1 MTRRFKPKTLDDT
14 LVKRNRVFVTG
25 IGLVSPHGSDPN
37 QVFDKIYQGES
48 AIRLIRSGTPEF
60 GSDVLVAS
68 INFDPAKEISKV
80 QLLFMDRVS
89 QMAVVAARLALENA
103 GLLSGN
109 TDLSTTA
116 VYTGCALGGA
126 RTMEESY
133 RKYFL
138 KKSRAAR
145 PTTVPLIM
153 PNAPAGH
160 ISMRHKLYG
169 PSQNYSI
176 ACSSSSTAIGE
187 AFRAIRDGYLERVV
201 AGGAEAM
208 LNDGSIVCWEALTVL
223 AKEHPEGAHASCRPF
238 AKDRSGL
245 VLGEGAAML
254 ILESEELV
262 ATRGIEPLAEIVGYG
277 ASSDAHNLTKPSA
290 KGQVRAMRVALDDA
304 ALDAT
309 SVSYIN
315 AHATGTGAGDKVE
328 IEAIKML
335 FADHAR
341 HIAVSSTKSMHGHLL
356 GAAGALEFAITV
368 MALKR
373 RQTPPTAHLTQL
385 DPDCDLDCVPC
396 IGRPSP
402 KLDYALCN
410 SFAFGGSNAVLIA
423 RHV

>member
-1 MTRRFKPKTLDDT
+1 M
-14 LVKRNRVFVTG
+14 KRNRVFVTG

-48 AIRLIRSGTPEF
+48 AIKMTRTGTPEF
-60 GSDVLVAS
+60 GSDVLLAS
-68 INFDPAKEISKV
+68 TKFDPTGTISKPH
-80 QLLFMDRVS
+80 QLFMDRVS
-89 QMAVVAARLALENA
+89 QMAVVAAHQALENA
-103 GLLSGN
+103 GLLSED
-109 TDLSTTA
+109 TDLSSTG
-116 VYTGCALGGA
+116 VYTGCALGGVQ
-126 RTMEESY
+126 TIEDSY
-133 RKYFL
+133 KRYYVN
-138 KKSRAAR
+138 KSRTGR

-160 ISMRHKLYG
+160 ISMRHKLHG

-187 AFRAIRDGYLERVV
+187 AFRAVRDGYQERVV
-201 AGGAEAM
+201 TGGTEAM

-254 ILESEELV
+254 ILESETLV
-262 ATRGIEPLAEIVGYG
+262 KERNIQPLAEIVGYG
-277 ASSDAHNLTKPSA
+277 ASSDAHNLTQPSA
-290 KGQVRAMRVALDDA
+290 EGQVRAMRTALDDA
-304 ALDAT
+304 GLDSTAIG
-309 SVSYIN
+309 YIN

-328 IEAIKML
+328 IDAIKLL
-335 FADHAR
+335 FADHAQR
-341 HIAVSSTKSMHGHLL
+341 IAVSSTKSMHGHLL

-368 MALKR
+368 MALKN
-373 RQTPPTAHLTQL
+373 RQIPPTAHLTQP
-385 DPDCDLDCVPC
+385 DPECDLDCVPC

-402 KLDYALCN
+402 ELDYALCN

-423 RHV
+423 RRV

>member
-1 MTRRFKPKTLDDT
+1 
-14 LVKRNRVFVTG
+14 VKRNRVFVTG

-37 QVFDKIYQGES
+37 QVFDKIYHGES
-48 AIRLIRSGTPEF
+48 AVRMMRTGTPEY
-60 GSDVLVAS
+60 GSECLLAS
-68 INFDPAKEISKV
+68 TSFDPSGEISKV
-80 QLLFMDRVS
+80 QILFMDRVS
-89 QMAVVAARLALENA
+89 QMAVIAARQALEHA
-103 GLLSGN
+103 GLLSGE
-109 TDLSTTA
+109 TDLSTTG

-126 RTMEESY
+126 QTLEKSY
-133 RKYFL
+133 QKYFV
-138 KKSRAAR
+138 KKSRLAR

-160 ISMRHKLYG
+160 ISMRHKLHG

-176 ACSSSSTAIGE
+176 ACSSSTTAIGE

-201 AGGAEAM
+201 TGGTESM
-208 LNDGSIVCWEALTVL
+208 LNDGSIACWEALTVL

-254 ILESEELV
+254 ILESEALV
-262 ATRGIEPLAEIVGYG
+262 EARSVQPLAEIVGYG
-277 ASSDAHNLTKPSA
+277 SSSDAHNLTQPSA
-290 KGQVRAMRVALDDA
+290 EGQVRAMRTALDDA
-304 ALDAT
+304 KLNPASID
-309 SVSYIN
+309 YIN
-315 AHATGTGAGDKVE
+315 AHATGTGSGDKVE
-328 IEAIKML
+328 IEAIKQL
-335 FADHAR
+335 FADHA
-341 HIAVSSTKSMHGHLL
+341 HCIAVSSTKSMHGHLL

-373 RQTPPTAHLTQL
+373 RQIPPTAHLTQP

-402 KLDYALCN
+402 ELDYALCN

>member
-1 MTRRFKPKTLDDT
+1 MRRFRLKIVDSTN
-14 LVKRNRVFVTG
+14 VKRNRVFVTG

-48 AIRLIRSGTPEF
+48 AIKMTRTGTPEF
-60 GSDVLVAS
+60 GSDVLLAS
-68 INFDPAKEISKV
+68 TKFDPTGIISKPH
-80 QLLFMDRVS
+80 QLFMDRVS
-89 QMAVVAARLALENA
+89 QMAVVAARQALENA
-103 GLLSGN
+103 GLLSGD
-109 TDLSTTA
+109 TDLSSTG
-116 VYTGCALGGA
+116 VYTGCALGGVQ
-126 RTMEESY
+126 TIEDSY
-133 RKYFL
+133 RRYYVIKT
-138 KKSRAAR
+138 RTGR

-160 ISMRHKLYG
+160 ISMRHKLHG

-187 AFRAIRDGYLERVV
+187 AFRAVRDGYQERVV
-201 AGGAEAM
+201 TGGTEAM

-254 ILESEELV
+254 ILESETLV
-262 ATRGIEPLAEIVGYG
+262 KERNIQPLAEIVGYG
-277 ASSDAHNLTKPSA
+277 ASSDAHNLTQPSA
-290 KGQVRAMRVALDDA
+290 EGQVRAMRTALDDA
-304 ALDAT
+304 GLDSTAIG
-309 SVSYIN
+309 YIN

-328 IEAIKML
+328 IDAIKLL
-335 FADHAR
+335 FADHAQR
-341 HIAVSSTKSMHGHLL
+341 IAVSSTKSMHGHLL

-368 MALKR
+368 MALKN
-373 RQTPPTAHLTQL
+373 RQIPPTAHLTQP
-385 DPDCDLDCVPC
+385 DPECDLDCVPC

-402 KLDYALCN
+402 ELDYALCN

-423 RHV
+423 RRV